1 VTGGKQPNRGSGHS
15 RDKIS
20 SRRRDIQLGP
30 PRRGAPVEF
39 TGGGLCVSS
48 QTQRAPA
55 AYFASRVRDL
65 APSPTL
71 AVSDRARQLK
81 AQGIDVIDLGGGDPD
96 FITPEHIRAAATE
109 AMNAGDTHYVASAG
123 IPSLRKAI
131 ADKLRADNGIE
142 VDPNGG
148 VIVTPGGKQALFEAA
163 LALVEP
169 GVDVMIPEPAW
180 VSYGPMVELA
190 GGTAVPVSLNP
201 DDNWRLTLEA
211 LSEAWTPETR
221 VLLIN
226 SPNNPTGRVF
236 DEAELA
242 AIATFAQEQDLLVF
256 SDEMYEKIL
265 YDGQR
270 HTSIATLPGM
280 AERTLVFNG
289 LSKAYAMTGWRLGY
303 VAGPQPFMQQ
313 IEKVHSHSV
322 TCATSFVQK
331 AGVVAL
337 NGPQEFISQMVAAW
351 DRRRRN
357 LAERLNAVNGV
368 SCPLVE
374 GAFYAFADIRGT
386 GMTST
391 QAADLFLQEAHVA
404 VTPGVA
410 FGAAGEGHIRLSF
423 ATSDDLLEDA
433 ADRIGRVLGLSPA

>member
-1 VTGGKQPNRGSGHS
+1 M
-15 RDKIS
+15 
-20 SRRRDIQLGP
+20 
-30 PRRGAPVEF
+30 
-39 TGGGLCVSS
+39 SS

-55 AYFASRVRDL
+55 AFFTSRVRDL

-123 IPSLRKAI
+123 IPTLRKAI
-131 ADKLRADNGIE
+131 ADKLRTDNRIE

-148 VIVTPGGKQALFEAA
+148 VIVTPGGKQALFEATIA
-163 LALVEP
+163 FVEA

-180 VSYGPMVELA
+180 VSYVPMVELA
-190 GGTAVPVSLNP
+190 GGTAVPVPLDP
-201 DDNWRLTLEA
+201 DANWRLTGEA
-211 LSEAWTPETR
+211 LAEAWTPTSR
-221 VLLIN
+221 ILLIN
-226 SPNNPTGRVF
+226 SPNNPTGRVL

-242 AIATFAQEQDLLVF
+242 AIATFAQERDLLVF
-256 SDEMYEKIL
+256 SDEIYEKIL

-303 VAGPQPFMQQ
+303 VAGPRPYLEQ

-337 NGPQEFISQMVAAW
+337 NGPQEFISQMVTAW
-351 DRRRRN
+351 DRRRRD
-357 LAERLNAVNGV
+357 LAQRLSAINGI

-391 QAADLFLQEAHVA
+391 EAADLFLREAHVA

-410 FGAAGEGHIRLSF
+410 FGAAGEGHVRLSF
-423 ATSDDLLEDA
+423 ATSDDLLEAA
-433 ADRIGRVLGLSPA
+433 ADQIGRVLGLKPA

>member
-1 VTGGKQPNRGSGHS
+1 
-15 RDKIS
+15 
-20 SRRRDIQLGP
+20 
-30 PRRGAPVEF
+30 
-39 TGGGLCVSS
+39 
-48 QTQRAPA
+48 
-55 AYFASRVRDL
+55 VRDL

-96 FITPEHIRAAATE
+96 FITPEHIRMAAIE

-123 IPSLRKAI
+123 IPGLRKAI

-148 VIVTPGGKQALFEAA
+148 VIVTPGGKQALFEAT
-163 LALVEP
+163 LAFVET

-190 GGTAVPVSLNP
+190 GGTAVPVPLDP
-201 DDNWRLTLEA
+201 DDNWRLTGDA
-211 LSEAWTPETR
+211 LANAWTPASR

-226 SPNNPTGRVF
+226 SPNNPTGRVL
-236 DEAELA
+236 DDTELA
-242 AIATFAQEQDLLVF
+242 AIATFAQERDLLVF

-270 HTSIATLPGM
+270 HTSIATLPRM
-280 AERTLVFNG
+280 SDRTLIFNG

-303 VAGPQPFMQQ
+303 VAGPQAYLQQ

-331 AGVVAL
+331 AGIVAL
-337 NGPQEFISQMVAAW
+337 NGPQEFIGEMVSAW

-357 LAERLNAVNGV
+357 FADRLNSVNGIN
-368 SCPLVE
+368 CPLVE

-391 QAADLFLQEAHVA
+391 EAADLFLQEAHVA
-404 VTPGVA
+404 VTPGIA
-410 FGAAGEGHIRLSF
+410 FGAAGEGHVRLSF
-423 ATSDDLLEDA
+423 ATGDELLESA
-433 ADRIGRVLGLSPA
+433 ADRIGQVLGLEAA

>member
-1 VTGGKQPNRGSGHS
+1 
-15 RDKIS
+15 
-20 SRRRDIQLGP
+20 
-30 PRRGAPVEF
+30 
-39 TGGGLCVSS
+39 VSS

-55 AYFASRVRDL
+55 TYFASRVRDL

-163 LALVEP
+163 LAFVEP

-190 GGTAVPVSLNP
+190 GGTAVPVPLDP
-201 DDNWRLTLEA
+201 DDNWRLTLDA

-221 VLLIN
+221 ILLIN

-236 DEAELA
+236 DEEELA
-242 AIATFAQEQDLLVF
+242 AIATFAQERDLLVF

-337 NGPQEFISQMVAAW
+337 SGPQEFIGQMVAAW

-404 VTPGVA
+404 VTPGAA
-410 FGAAGEGHIRLSF
+410 FGAAGEGHVRLSF

>member
-1 VTGGKQPNRGSGHS
+1 M
-15 RDKIS
+15 
-20 SRRRDIQLGP
+20 
-30 PRRGAPVEF
+30 
-39 TGGGLCVSS
+39 SS
-48 QTQRAPA
+48 QTQRAPSA
-55 AYFASRVRDL
+55 FFTSRVRDL

-81 AQGIDVIDLGGGDPD
+81 AQGIDVVDLGGGDPD

-123 IPSLRKAI
+123 IPALRKAI
-131 ADKLRADNGIE
+131 ADKLRTDNGIE

-148 VIVTPGGKQALFEAA
+148 VIVTPGGKQALFEAT
-163 LALVEP
+163 LAFVEP

-190 GGTAVPVSLNP
+190 GGTVVPVALNP
-201 DDNWRLTLEA
+201 DDNWRLTSES
-211 LSEAWTPETR
+211 LSEAWTPATR
-221 VLLIN
+221 ILLIN
-226 SPNNPTGRVF
+226 SPNNPTGRVL
-236 DEAELA
+236 DDVELA
-242 AIATFAQEQDLLVF
+242 AIAAFAQERDLLVF

-303 VAGPQPFMQQ
+303 VAGPRSFLEQ

-322 TCATSFVQK
+322 TCATSFVQQ

-351 DRRRRN
+351 DRRRRR
-357 LAERLNAVNGV
+357 LSERLSAVHGV
-368 SCPLVE
+368 TCPLVE

-391 QAADLFLQEAHVA
+391 QAAELFLQEAHVA

-410 FGAAGEGHIRLSF
+410 FGAAGEGHVRLSF
-423 ATSDDLLEDA
+423 ATSDELLDVA
-433 ADRIGRVLGLSPA
+433 ADRIGQVLGLRPA

>member
-1 VTGGKQPNRGSGHS
+1 
-15 RDKIS
+15 
-20 SRRRDIQLGP
+20 
-30 PRRGAPVEF
+30 
-39 TGGGLCVSS
+39 VSS
-48 QTQRAPA
+48 QTQRAPGA
-55 AYFASRVRDL
+55 FFTSRVRDL

-96 FITPEHIRAAATE
+96 FITPEHIRAAAIE
-109 AMNAGDTHYVASAG
+109 AMNAGETHYVASAG
-123 IPSLRKAI
+123 IPALRKAI

-163 LALVEP
+163 LAFVET

-190 GGTAVPVSLNP
+190 GGTVVPVPLDP
-201 DDNWRLTLEA
+201 DDSWRLTSEA
-211 LSEAWTPETR
+211 LAEAWTPATR
-221 VLLIN
+221 ILLIN

-236 DEAELA
+236 DDAELA
-242 AIATFAQEQDLLVF
+242 AIAAFAQERDLLVF

-265 YDGQR
+265 YDGQK

-303 VAGPQPFMQQ
+303 VAGPGSFLQQ

-322 TCATSFVQK
+322 TCATSFVQR

-337 NGPQEFISQMVAAW
+337 NGPQEFISQMVSAW

-357 LAERLNAVNGV
+357 LAERLSAINGI

-386 GMTST
+386 GMSST
-391 QAADLFLQEAHVA
+391 QAAELFLQEAHVA
-404 VTPGVA
+404 MTPGVA
-410 FGAAGEGHIRLSF
+410 FGAAGEGHVRLSF
-423 ATSDDLLEDA
+423 ATSDELLAAA
-433 ADRIGRVLGLSPA
+433 ADRIGQVLGLRPA

>member
-1 VTGGKQPNRGSGHS
+1 
-15 RDKIS
+15 
-20 SRRRDIQLGP
+20 
-30 PRRGAPVEF
+30 
-39 TGGGLCVSS
+39 VSS
-48 QTQRAPA
+48 QTQRAA
-55 AYFASRVRDL
+55 ADFVATRVRDL

-81 AQGIDVIDLGGGDPD
+81 SQGIDVIDLGGGDPD
-96 FITPEHIRAAATE
+96 FITPEHIRVAATE

-131 ADKLRADNGIE
+131 ADKLHTDNGIE

-148 VIVTPGGKQALFEAA
+148 VIVTPGGKQALFEAT
-163 LALVEP
+163 LAFVEA

-190 GGTAVPVSLNP
+190 GGTAVPVPLDP
-201 DDNWRLTLEA
+201 DDNWRLTAETLTA
-211 LSEAWTPETR
+211 AWTPGSR
-221 VLLIN
+221 ILLIN
-226 SPNNPTGRVF
+226 SPNNPTGRVL
-236 DEAELA
+236 DDVELNSVTA
-242 AIATFAQEQDLLVF
+242 FAKERDLLVF

-280 AERTLVFNG
+280 AERALVFNG

-303 VAGPQPFMQQ
+303 VAGPRPYLEQ

-337 NGPQEFISQMVAAW
+337 TGPQEFIGQMVSAW

-357 LAERLNAVNGV
+357 LAERLNGVNGIT
-368 SCPLVE
+368 CPLVE

-391 QAADLFLQEAHVA
+391 QAAELFLQEAHVA

-410 FGAAGEGHIRLSF
+410 FGAAGEGHVRLSF
-423 ATSDDLLEDA
+423 ATGDDLLEAA
-433 ADRIGRVLGLSPA
+433 ADRIGLVLGLRPS

>member
-1 VTGGKQPNRGSGHS
+1 M
-15 RDKIS
+15 
-20 SRRRDIQLGP
+20 
-30 PRRGAPVEF
+30 
-39 TGGGLCVSS
+39 SS
-48 QTQRAPA
+48 QTQRAPT
-55 AYFASRVRDL
+55 AYFASRVRNL
-65 APSPTL
+65 SPSPTL

-96 FITPEHIRAAATE
+96 FITPQHIRAAAID

-131 ADKLRADNGIE
+131 AEKLRSDNGVE

-163 LALVEP
+163 LTFVER
-169 GVDVMIPEPAW
+169 GVEVMIPEPAW

-190 GGTAVPVSLNP
+190 GGTPVPVTLNP
-201 DDNWRLTLEA
+201 DDKWRLTSEA
-211 LSEAWTPETR
+211 LADAWTPAAR
-221 VLLIN
+221 ILLIN
-226 SPNNPTGRVF
+226 SPNNPTGRVL
-236 DEAELA
+236 DDVELA
-242 AIATFAQEQDLLVF
+242 AIAAFAQERDLLVF

-303 VAGPQPFMQQ
+303 VAGPQPFLQQ

-337 NGPQEFISQMVAAW
+337 TGPQEFIGQMVSAW

-357 LAERLNAVNGV
+357 LADRLNAVKGV

-374 GAFYAFADIRGT
+374 GAFYAFVDIRGT

-410 FGAAGEGHIRLSF
+410 FGASGEGHVRLSF
-423 ATSDDLLEDA
+423 ATSDELLEDA
-433 ADRIGRVLGLSPA
+433 ADRIGQVLSLRSA

>member
-1 VTGGKQPNRGSGHS
+1 
-15 RDKIS
+15 
-20 SRRRDIQLGP
+20 
-30 PRRGAPVEF
+30 
-39 TGGGLCVSS
+39 VSS
-48 QTQRAPA
+48 QTQRAA
-55 AYFASRVRDL
+55 ADFFTSRVRDL
-65 APSPTL
+65 APSPTI

-81 AQGIDVIDLGGGDPD
+81 AEGIDVIDLGGGDPD
-96 FITPEHIRAAATE
+96 FITPEHIRAAATD

-131 ADKLRADNGIE
+131 ADKLRTDNGIE
-142 VDPNGG
+142 VDPSG
-148 VIVTPGGKQALFEAA
+148 VIVTPGGKQALFEAT
-163 LALVEP
+163 LAFVET

-190 GGTAVPVSLNP
+190 GGTAVPVPLDP
-201 DDNWRLTLEA
+201 DTNWRLTADSLA
-211 LSEAWTPETR
+211 AAWTPASR
-221 VLLIN
+221 ILLIN
-226 SPNNPTGRVF
+226 SPNNPTGRVLH
-236 DEAELA
+236 DAELS
-242 AIATFAQEQDLLVF
+242 AIAAFAQERDLLVF

-303 VAGPQPFMQQ
+303 VAGPRPYLEQ

-337 NGPQEFISQMVAAW
+337 TGPQGFIGQMVSAW

-357 LAERLNAVNGV
+357 LAERLNAVNGIT
-368 SCPLVE
+368 CPLVE

-410 FGAAGEGHIRLSF
+410 FGASGEGHVRLSF
-423 ATSDDLLEDA
+423 ATSDDLLETA
-433 ADRIGRVLGLSPA
+433 ADRIGQVLGRRPA

>member
-1 VTGGKQPNRGSGHS
+1 
-15 RDKIS
+15 
-20 SRRRDIQLGP
+20 
-30 PRRGAPVEF
+30 
-39 TGGGLCVSS
+39 VSS
-48 QTQRAPA
+48 QTQRAA
-55 AYFASRVRDL
+55 ADFFTSRVRDL

-81 AQGIDVIDLGGGDPD
+81 SQGIDVIDLGGGDPD
-96 FITPEHIRAAATE
+96 FITPEHIRAAAIE

-131 ADKLRADNGIE
+131 ADKLRTDNGIE

-148 VIVTPGGKQALFEAA
+148 VIVTPGGKQALFEAT
-163 LALVEP
+163 LAFSEA

-180 VSYGPMVELA
+180 VSYRPMVELA
-190 GGTAVPVSLNP
+190 GGSAVPVPLDP
-201 DDNWRLTLEA
+201 DDNWTLTGEA
-211 LSEAWTPETR
+211 LSAAWTPGSR
-221 VLLIN
+221 ILLIN
-226 SPNNPTGRVF
+226 SPNNPTGRVL
-236 DEAELA
+236 DDAELA
-242 AIATFAQEQDLLVF
+242 AVAAFAEERDLLVF

-280 AERTLVFNG
+280 NERTLVFNG

-303 VAGPQPFMQQ
+303 VAGPRPYLEQ

-337 NGPQEFISQMVAAW
+337 TGPREFIGEMVSAW

-357 LAERLNAVNGV
+357 LAERFDAVNGV
-368 SCPLVE
+368 RCPLVE

-391 QAADLFLQEAHVA
+391 QAADLFLREAHVA

-410 FGAAGEGHIRLSF
+410 FGAAGEGHVRLSF
-423 ATSDDLLEDA
+423 ATSDDLLEAA
-433 ADRIGRVLGLSPA
+433 ADRIERVLGRG